1 VSIGMTN
8 LRNEG
13 PIGVFD
19 SGLAGLTVV
28 RTLIERLPHEDI
40 VYLGDTARL
49 PYGTRGRQ
57 TILNYSHACASVLRE
72 QRIKLLVIA
81 CNTVSAI
88 AQQQLAAELFM
99 PVIGTVLPGAAA
111 AVSVS
116 KNKHIGVLASTRT
129 TLSGVYPRA
138 ITALAHDAKVFVQK
152 SPLLVSLVEE
162 AWLDGDV
169 PRLAVREYVTPLVQ
183 RGIDVLVLG
192 CSQYP
197 LLEPLITRELAG
209 LHDKPIALV
218 DSAHAAASE
227 VVHTIE
233 TRHLATERTDAG
245 KLRIVVTDM
254 PEDLKMASRY
264 LGRDLSAF
272 PISAI
277 DL

>member
-1 VSIGMTN
+1 MTN

-28 RTLIERLPHEDI
+28 RTLIECLPHEDI
-40 VYLGDTARL
+40 VYLGDTARV

-72 QRIKLLVIA
+72 QRIKLLVTA

-88 AQQQLAAELFM
+88 ALEQLQAELFM

-116 KNKHIGVLASTRT
+116 HNKHIGVLASTRT
-129 TLSGVYPRA
+129 AISGVYTRA
-138 ITALAHDAKVFVQK
+138 ITSLAPHAKVFVQK
-152 SPLLVSLVEE
+152 SQLLVSLIEE

-169 PRLAVREYVTPLVQ
+169 PRMAVREYVAPLVQ
-183 RGIDVLVLG
+183 KSGIDTLVLG

-197 LLEPLITRELAG
+197 LLEPLIKSELAS
-209 LHDKPIALV
+209 LTDKPVAVV
-218 DSAHAAASE
+218 DSAHAAAAE
-227 VVHTIE
+227 VVHTIQ
-233 TRHLATERTDAG
+233 TKHLATERTDPG

-254 PEDLKMASRY
+254 PEDLKMATRY
-264 LGRDLSAF
+264 LGRDASKF
-272 PISAI
+272 SITAI